1 MNSFLITIIVIITII
16 MITPN
21 FSFKLKHIRNN
32 NRRFLNTVMSTSS
45 TNDNN
50 KNMKVL
56 DINQHKFS
64 IAPMM
69 EYTDRHMRTLQ
80 RLMSTET
87 VLYTEMVTTNALVRN
102 AHDTRRFLG
111 WDYNIEEPLVLQL
124 GGSDPDQMKI
134 ASKIAD
140 NEGYKQINI
149 NCGCPSDKVAGAGCF
164 GASLMLKPDLV
175 SELSLAVGEATN
187 RPATIK
193 CRIGVDNNDSYEQL
207 VNFIRT
213 VSEIG
218 KVKHFIIHA
227 RKALLGGK
235 FSPADNRKIP
245 PLKYDYVYNLVK
257 DFPHL
262 HFTINGGINT
272 IDEIKQHLDKGV
284 VGVMVGRAIIN
295 TPYYWRNIDSQLYNK
310 NDQNL
315 PRREIIH
322 KYSKYANNIEKI
334 EGHRARRALIKPL
347 LNLFSSEPNGK
358 LYRRI
363 MDSTVNDITIPIE
376 DVILKSIECLR
387 DTSLDNTIIEYNKIN
402 KTAEETLALFTS
414 NKQEIQH

>member
-1 MNSFLITIIVIITII
+1 MMMLTRVISFELKYIIHNSKRCLTI
-16 MITPN
+16 MAA
-21 FSFKLKHIRNN
+21 S
-32 NRRFLNTVMSTSS
+32 
-45 TNDNN
+45 DDN

-56 DINQHKFS
+56 DIKQHKFS

-80 RLMSTET
+80 RLMSTEA

-102 AHDTRRFLG
+102 THDTRRFLG
-111 WDYNIEEPLVLQL
+111 WDYNVEEPLVLQL
-124 GGSDPDQMKI
+124 GGSDREQMKI

-140 NEGYKQINI
+140 SEGYKQINI

-175 SELSLAVGEATN
+175 AELSLAVGEATN

-218 KVKHFIIHA
+218 KVTHFIIHA
-227 RKALLGGK
+227 RKALLGGN

-262 HFTINGGINT
+262 HFSINGGINT
-272 IDEIKQHLDKGV
+272 IEEIKQHLDKGV
-284 VGVMVGRAIIN
+284 VGVMVGRAVIN
-295 TPYYWRNIDSQLYNK
+295 TPYYWRHIDSQLYHL

-315 PRREIIH
+315 SRREIIY
-322 KYSKYANNIEKI
+322 KYCEYANNIETV

-347 LNLFSSEPNGK
+347 LNLFSGEPNGK
-358 LYRRI
+358 LFRRI
-363 MDSTVNDITIPIE
+363 MDSAVNDVTLPMK
-376 DVILKSIECLR
+376 DVILKSISCLR
-387 DTSLDNTIIEYNKIN
+387 DTTLDGDTEYDKKT
-402 KTAEETLALFTS
+402 KTAEETLAIFTS
-414 NKQEIQH
+414 NKQG